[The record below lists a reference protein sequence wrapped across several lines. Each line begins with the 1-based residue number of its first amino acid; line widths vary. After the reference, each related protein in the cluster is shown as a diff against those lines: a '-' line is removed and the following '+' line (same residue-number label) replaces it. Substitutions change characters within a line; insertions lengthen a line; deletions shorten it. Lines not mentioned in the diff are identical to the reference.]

1 MDCVSMGISLQLSSL
16 TDSWQAGVLLSCYN
30 SCTLGPGMGR
40 GLRRSMKI
48 ERVSRDIPWDE
59 LGVTTTLVFLNTTH
73 LTRKEHHCSTL
84 GWLAQ
89 GRDPHYEG

>member
-1 MDCVSMGISLQLSSL
+1 MECVSMGISLQLSSL

-30 SCTLGPGMGR
+30 SCTLGPGM

-73 LTRKEHHCSTL
+73 LTRKEHQHA
-84 GWLAQ
+84 WLAGSGQ
-89 GRDPHYEG
+89 RSSL